1 MHTPN
6 IQGCQKQRE
15 WVRPQLSELNINT
28 YTQNGFIPSE
38 VERTLHIFHFQFDI
52 TYDKNG
58 GS

>member
-6 IQGCQKQRE
+6 IQGSQNQRG

-28 YTQNGFIPSE
+28 HTQSGWLPYE
-38 VERTLHIFHFQFDI
+38 VEYTLQIFHFQFDI